1 MSSKIGNLSELENVL
16 CDIDKTNKGVLHFV
30 STFKLSRLLGA
41 FNALKSKGFSVS
53 VLLVSL
59 IFFRL
64 RGGSINSMVQRR
76 FSFLPMVDE
85 NTFYRLMNNPW
96 MNWRRLLLGFAKQ
109 FKMHVETKAE
119 SCKKITC
126 FIVDDTDLHKSGRSI
141 EFISRIFNHVNKTY
155 QLGYKMLLLGWFDG
169 KSIVPTDFSLH
180 REAGKHGNYGLTGK
194 DKKKQFKKQRDNKS
208 LSLKR
213 IKELDESKI
222 VNTISMLKRAVR
234 NGFMADYVLMD
245 SWFVNDFII
254 KGIRSIKNGAM
265 HVLGLCKIDKRKY
278 RSMGKMMNAKQLI
291 VKHERKTGKY
301 SKKHKSHYIPLVVD
315 YKGETVKLFFI
326 RYNNA
331 NNWTLMLTTDL
342 KLNFTQAIERYQIR
356 WSIEVLF
363 KECKQYLRLGGS
375 QNTDFDG
382 QIADTTLALAT
393 YTILSLQKRFGCY
406 ETMGGL
412 FRQIQQ
418 GLLEMTLWE
427 RLIRAFIQMV
437 IHLLELLSID
447 IEDTMRKVLQLSYND
462 TKFTAIMSLLE
473 KCSHKP
479 EKTDNLG
486 VVLI

>member
-30 STFKLSRLLGA
+30 SAFKLSRLLGA
-41 FNALKSKGFSVS
+41 FNALKSKGISVS

-64 RGGSINSMVQRR
+64 RGGSINSMVHQR
-76 FSFLPMVDE
+76 FSFLPMVDD

-96 MNWRRLLLGFAKQ
+96 MDWRRLLLGFAKQ

-119 SCKKITC
+119 SCVNLTC
-126 FIVDDTDLHKSGRSI
+126 FIVDDTDLPKSGKTI
-141 EFISRIFNHVNKTY
+141 EFVSRIFNHVNNTY
-155 QLGYKMLLLGWFDG
+155 HLGYKMLLLGWFDG
-169 KSIVPTDFSLH
+169 KSIVPADFSLH
-180 REAGKHGNYGLTGK
+180 REAGRHGNYGLTGK
-194 DKKKQFKKQRDNKS
+194 DRKKQFKKQRDKKS

-213 IKELDESKI
+213 IKELDENKV
-222 VNTISMLKRAVR
+222 VNTISMLKRAGR

-245 SWFVNDFII
+245 SWFVNDYII
-254 KGIRSIKNGAM
+254 KGIRGIKHGAM
-265 HVLGLCKIDKRKY
+265 HVLGLCKIDKRNY
-278 RSMGKMMNAKQLI
+278 HSMGKMMNAKQLI
-291 VKHERKTGKY
+291 VKHERKK
-301 SKKHKSHYIPLVVD
+301 SKHSRQHKSHYIPLVVD
-315 YKGETVKLFFI
+315 YKGEAVKLFFI

-331 NNWTLMLTTDL
+331 NKWTLMLTTDL

-393 YTILSLQKRFGCY
+393 YTILTLQKRFGCY
-406 ETMGGL
+406 ETLGGL
-412 FRQIQQ
+412 FREIQQ

-437 IHLLELLSID
+437 IHLLDFLSID
-447 IEDTMRKVLQLSYND
+447 IEETMRKMLKLSYND
-462 TKFTAIMSLLE
+462 TKFTAVISLLE

-479 EKTDNLG
+479 EKTNNLDI
-486 VVLI
+486 VLV

>member
-1 MSSKIGNLSELENVL
+1 MSSKIGNLSELESVL

-30 STFKLSRLLGA
+30 SAFKLSRLLGA
-41 FNALKSKGFSVS
+41 FNALKSKGISVS

-64 RGGSINSMVQRR
+64 RGGSINSMVQQR
-76 FSFLPMVDE
+76 FSFLPTVDE

-96 MNWRRLLLGFAKQ
+96 MDWRRLLLGFAKQ
-109 FKMHVETKAE
+109 FKKHVETKAE
-119 SCKKITC
+119 SCIKFTC
-126 FIVDDTDLHKSGRSI
+126 FIIDDTDLQKSGKTI

-155 QLGYKMLLLGWFDG
+155 DLGYKMLLLGWFDG

-180 REAGKHGNYGLTGK
+180 REAGKHGNYGLTDK
-194 DKKKQFKKQRDNKS
+194 DRKKQFKKRRDGKS
-208 LSLKR
+208 FSLKR

-254 KGIRSIKNGAM
+254 KGIRRIKNGAM

-278 RSMGKMMNAKQLI
+278 CSMGKMLNAKQLI
-291 VKHERKTGKY
+291 IKYERKKGKH
-301 SKKHKSHYIPLVVD
+301 SKKYKSHYIPLVVD

-331 NNWTLMLTTDL
+331 KNWTLMLTTDL
-342 KLNFTQAIERYQIR
+342 KLDFTQVIDRYQVR
-356 WSIEVLF
+356 WSVEVLF

-382 QIADTTLALAT
+382 QIADTTLSLAT
-393 YTILSLQKRFGCY
+393 YTILTLQKRFGCY
-406 ETMGGL
+406 ETLGGL
-412 FRQIQQ
+412 FREIQQ

-427 RLIRAFIQMV
+427 RLLRAFIQMV
-437 IHLLELLSID
+437 IHLLDFLSID
-447 IEDTMRKVLQLSYND
+447 IEETMRKMLKLSYND
-462 TKFTAIMSLLE
+462 TKFTAVISLLE

-479 EKTDNLG
+479 IKTNNLG